1 MLTERLEHGIK
12 IGKSVRKNM
21 LKNRQALIPYLL
33 LVAALAGG
41 LLWHESEMVPGLG
54 RSVTTGRADV
64 GGPFRLTDHNGK
76 SVTDA
81 DFRGRYMLIYF
92 GYSFCPD
99 VCPTTLGV
107 MAQAL
112 EKLGPERARRVVP
125 IFITIDPER
134 DTPKVLADYMKAFG
148 PSFVGLTGS
157 VAAIKDVEKKYRVY
171 AVKKPLDSSKA
182 SGGAYGVDHSSV
194 LYLMGPD
201 GKLVSFYD
209 EIISP
214 DDLAKDLK
222 QKI

>member
-1 MLTERLEHGIK
+1 MTPSLEK
-12 IGKSVRKNM
+12 ASGKSM
-21 LKNRQALIPYLL
+21 LRNHQALIPYLL
-33 LVAALAGG
+33 LAAALAGG

-54 RSVTTGRADV
+54 RSVVTGQADV
-64 GGPFRLTDHNGK
+64 GGPFRLIDQNGK
-76 SVTDA
+76 SVSDA
-81 DFRGRYMLIYF
+81 DFRGRTMLIYF

-99 VCPTTLGV
+99 VCPTTLSV

-157 VAAIKDVEKKYRVY
+157 EAAIKDVEKKYRVY
-171 AVKKPLDSSKA
+171 AVKKPLGKG
-182 SGGAYGVDHSSV
+182 SGYGVDHSSV

-201 GKLVSFYD
+201 GKMISFYD
-209 EIISP
+209 EVISP
-214 DDLAKDLK
+214 DDLAKELK